1 MRHTIRQ
8 ARVCIVNKLTKQIK
22 QLQNR
27 HGNEIQQEKCKK
39 KADKFIAEIHALK
52 KIKNDSIYKFGILN
66 ERNIT
71 EILQDQSL
79 SNSDHIIARIAHYKT
94 VHEKIM
100 QFKEKFPD
108 YRRYLTENR
117 KQSKKLK
124 VETKNRNF
132 SYDLSK
138 GDENVEK
145 QKHPVDKTIRNFQD
159 NFEDVERNH
168 DVPKVKNISQKH
180 KKSLDTIS
188 EKDKITERKE
198 NNTLDNKV
206 IIKQPN
212 ITKLCSVT
220 KEAMIREFTTELV
233 QQDSDEDM
241 QAAKEDTQVSN
252 EDMQISNEDIQASVE
267 NRDLTDTAV
276 MQEEIID
283 DFFITKDNQENY
295 KTNYVSTSTSNTR
308 YREHN
313 TRSETFSSYNRF
325 TKQNAKY
332 NNTKFNK
339 NQRYNEPKYK
349 SNIRNDNQNKKYLTK
364 EPNKTNIDTNK
375 NNLNN
380 VNKMEEN
387 LDLHPSW
394 LVKKKEKEIMKQG
407 FQGKKIVFNFD

>member
-27 HGNEIQQEKCKK
+27 HGNEAQQEKCKK

-52 KIKNDSIYKFGILN
+52 KITNDSIYKFGILN
-66 ERNIT
+66 ERNII

-79 SNSDHIIARIAHYKT
+79 SNSDHVIARIAHYKT
-94 VHEKIM
+94 VHKKIM

-117 KQSKKLK
+117 KQNKKLK

-132 SYDLSK
+132 DLSK
-138 GDENVEK
+138 GDENIENIEK
-145 QKHPVDKTIRNFQD
+145 QKSAVNKTIKKFQNNFD
-159 NFEDVERNH
+159 DIERNP

-180 KKSLDTIS
+180 KKSLDTIL
-188 EKDKITERKE
+188 EEDKVTERKE
-198 NNTLDNKV
+198 NNTSDNKV
-206 IIKQPN
+206 VVEQPN
-212 ITKLCSVT
+212 VTKLCSVT
-220 KEAMIREFTTELV
+220 KEAMVKAFTTELV
-233 QQDSDEDM
+233 QEDSNEDM
-241 QAAKEDTQVSN
+241 QDSNEDMQVSN
-252 EDMQISNEDIQASVE
+252 EDIRVSVE
-267 NRDLTDTAV
+267 NRDLIDTAV
-276 MQEEIID
+276 MQEEVVD
-283 DFFITKDNQENY
+283 DFFITKDNQESY
-295 KTNYVSTSTSNTR
+295 KTSYVNTSNTSNTR

-313 TRSETFSSYNRF
+313 THTEAFPSYNRF

-332 NNTKFNK
+332 NNTNNTKFNK

-349 SNIRNDNQNKKYLTK
+349 SNVRNDNQNKKYLT
-364 EPNKTNIDTNK
+364 NKTNKDTNR
-375 NNLNN
+375 NNLND
-380 VNKMEEN
+380 VNEKEEN